1 MKELIIKL
9 LRLVMLI
16 LVGLPTVDATQTN
29 GEVVIQGTID
39 TTLVREKKI
48 SGIGIKIHDLNK
60 SINGN
65 EELLWSTISSDGTF
79 QLSFNS
85 TEELFYVSF
94 QVEIDGLDNR
104 SYTPLT
110 YLYQTDAL
118 GYKYLLK
125 PSDTYQVQILRNG
138 LPKFSNTNAAMLNLQ
153 SALYTFPSF
162 RESVNLQIA
171 ELRKQGRIE
180 EIWKLFEDLIQ
191 DELSVKKSVLDA
203 FKDQL
208 EPKIYERIY
217 LDMIG
222 KTQYDFIRENIITWF
237 IADPSKRTV
246 FLDHYDHFMSKLV
259 FAPEIIAPLPIVSS
273 AYYTD
278 FLLLR
283 EQIEYVRTANAIS
296 YRGDSFIPI
305 MNAIVARFD
314 GMVREQL
321 LVKSSV
327 KLKKFFPVEIY
338 TIKDQILGHLSTSL
352 YWSEMDQF
360 FKRQHGKAFNFS
372 LSDAN
377 GRTYRLADFKGK
389 VIIMDFWFT
398 GCGHCKVLKSNM
410 DPIVDSLKTNDDL
423 LIVSVGLDKKR
434 DVWLKSLKEGS
445 YTHEDGLDL
454 FADGLGFDHPLLKY
468 YGFIGAPR
476 LLVIDKT
483 GTVVPV
489 VQPRITADVI
499 DRKKEG
505 AAILEHPRAKDFIKV
520 ISNLLGQR

>member
-1 MKELIIKL
+1 
-9 LRLVMLI
+9 MLI
-16 LVGLPTVDATQTN
+16 LVGVPTVDAAQTN

-48 SGIGIKIHDLNK
+48 TGIGVKIHDLNK

-65 EELLWSTISSDGTF
+65 EALVWSTISPDGTF
-79 QLSFNS
+79 QLNFNS
-85 TEELFYVSF
+85 TEELSYISF
-94 QVEIDGLDNR
+94 QVAMDGMDNR
-104 SYTPLT
+104 SYTALT

-118 GYKYLLK
+118 GHRYLLK
-125 PSDTYQVQILRNG
+125 ANDTCQVQILRNG
-138 LPKFSNTNAAMLNLQ
+138 APRFYNKNAAMLNLQ

-162 RESVNLQIA
+162 RESIDLQIA
-171 ELRKQGRIE
+171 TLRKQGKIE
-180 EIWKLFEDLIQ
+180 EIWTLFEDLIQ
-191 DELSVKKSVLDA
+191 DELSVKKSILDA

-208 EPKIYERIY
+208 EPEIYERIY

-222 KTQYDFIRENIITWF
+222 KTQYDFIVKNIVIWF
-237 IADPSKRTV
+237 IAEPSRRTV
-246 FLDHYDHFMSKLV
+246 FLDHYDHFMTKLV
-259 FAPEIIAPLPIVSS
+259 FAPEIIAPLSIVRS

-283 EQIEYVRTANAIS
+283 EQIEYVRKANTIS

-305 MNAIVARFD
+305 MNAIVAHFD
-314 GMVREQL
+314 GMVGEQL

-327 KLKKFFPVEIY
+327 KLKKFFPVEMY
-338 TIKDQILGHLSTSL
+338 TVKDQVLGHLSSSL

-377 GRTYRLADFKGK
+377 GRIYHLTDFKDK
-389 VIIMDFWFT
+389 VVIMDFWFT

-410 DPIVDSLKTNDDL
+410 DPILDSLKANDNL

-434 DVWLKSLKEGS
+434 DAWLKSLKEGS
-445 YTHEDGLDL
+445 YTHEDGLNL
-454 FADGLGFDHPLLKY
+454 YTDGLGFDHPLPKY
-468 YGFIGAPR
+468 YGFISAPQ
-476 LLVIDKT
+476 LLVIDKS

-489 VQPRITADVI
+489 VQPRITADII
-499 DRKKEG
+499 DGKKEG
-505 AAILEHPRAKDFIKV
+505 PAILEHPRAKGFIKV
-520 ISNLLGQR
+520 VSNLLDQK